1 MVMQTDSAAEL
12 REKPRAVPGLE
23 TRTAGGEQ
31 LVHHPGTGHVHL
43 LNATAG
49 RVLTRC
55 NGATSLAEIVDEI
68 VASSDVDHDRAARD
82 VISICSDFRKKGLI
96 S

>member
-1 MVMQTDSAAEL
+1 MQTDSVAEL

-31 LVHHPGTGHVHL
+31 LVHHPETGHVHL

-55 NGATSLAEIVDEI
+55 DGATTLGQIVDEI
-68 VASSDVDHDRAARD
+68 VASTDVEYERAARD
-82 VISICSDFRKKGLI
+82 VLSVCADFRKKGLI